1 MPRFSI
7 LRIKHS
13 VSEFDLCS
21 FSSGELEQFLQNVV
35 IEIYW
40 SMDQQQELSPVS
52 MLNSCS
58 RSTLFKT
65 KYYNFRAHN
74 IIFGNFW
81 ANSGQVSKYC
91 CILHQTALVPI
102 IWWILLLVQVHCVPQ
117 LKETGRGHPRLY
129 FIFLS
134 VFLKMNAIIQQI
146 NHPCSIRSWD
156 SNSWSVKIFNWVIEN
171 LKCITIFIPADQLI
185 FRLTQNPRV
194 QKYLQCGRRFVDTI
208 KGHKFESRKSWN
220 SESVLNEHFCWTC
233 TRFLIIFIQRKNVT
247 ILNVYPW
254 SNFVQGVE
262 GSYRPKL

>member
-134 VFLKMNAIIQQI
+134 VFLKTCEQLLRQI
-146 NHPCSIRSWD
+146 WN
-156 SNSWSVKIFNWVIEN
+156 N
-171 LKCITIFIPADQLI
+171 
-185 FRLTQNPRV
+185 
-194 QKYLQCGRRFVDTI
+194 
-208 KGHKFESRKSWN
+208 KSWTKTL
-220 SESVLNEHFCWTC
+220 SELFELRLVS
-233 TRFLIIFIQRKNVT
+233 
-247 ILNVYPW
+247 
-254 SNFVQGVE
+254 
-262 GSYRPKL
+262 GS